1 MNEINAAERNRIA
14 TIANAEAAKV
24 ARVKEAEAEAESRHL
39 AGQGLA
45 NARRAIAEGLQ
56 DSVEG
61 FSRIEGVDAREV
73 MTTILITQYL
83 DTLKEI
89 GTQAGGSTVFL
100 PHSPGG
106 FFDMASQVREG
117 IITSQPQT
125 AARHGGRAQSPGP
138 RSPHVHIPG
147 TISTA
152 SSSQ

>member
-61 FSRIEGVDAREV
+61 FSRIQGVDAHEV

-100 PHSPGG
+100 PHSPAG

-117 IITSQPQT
+117 IITANT
-125 AARHGGRAQSPGP
+125 APRPTHGARS
-138 RSPHVHIPG
+138 IPG
-147 TISTA
+147 LTTPPPA
-152 SSSQ
+152 THFAPQQ